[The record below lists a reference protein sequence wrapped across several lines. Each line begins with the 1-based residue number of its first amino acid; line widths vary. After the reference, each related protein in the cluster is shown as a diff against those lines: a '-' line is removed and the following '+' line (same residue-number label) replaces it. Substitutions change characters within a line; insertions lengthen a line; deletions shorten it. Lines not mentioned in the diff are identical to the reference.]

1 MIRLK
6 PSCAVLTCCL
16 VALAACPALAQPLHT
31 KWLYGKKATV
41 QIPKNY
47 AWIEGEF
54 DLGDD
59 DKVPSYEFWPRKSSL
74 ADNSYGT
81 FIFAAG
87 VVEKDGLAEYVRT
100 EVKPWYRERGHRFVK
115 GSEKWVK
122 GRKWTAETTYREKG
136 VDYREFIVV
145 WTARPGFVAGTI
157 FGPAKDWK
165 KRDFKRMVRVLDS
178 VRIRAKRYAP

>member
-1 MIRLK
+1 M
-6 PSCAVLTCCL
+6 
-16 VALAACPALAQPLHT
+16 AQPVNT

-41 QIPKNY
+41 QIPKHY

-54 DLGDD
+54 DFGDD
-59 DKVPSYEFWPRKSSL
+59 DNVPSYEFWPRKSSL

-81 FIFAAG
+81 FIFAAR

-115 GSEKWVK
+115 SSEKWVK
-122 GRKWTAETTYREKG
+122 GHKWTAETTYSEKG

-145 WTARPGFVAGTI
+145 WTARPGFIAGTI
-157 FGPAKDWK
+157 FGPAEDWNK
-165 KRDFKRMVRVLDS
+165 SGFKRMVRVLDS
-178 VRIRAKRYAP
+178 VRIRAKRFAP